1 VNVRGQKLGEEWV
14 AAAEAGGPMPRSFW
28 GRLANAGC
36 SRARQADQR
45 TLDFQDLF
53 GEDSAGWP
61 TSLRAAVDSVSPATV
76 LVRLWC
82 AKHPGV
88 LVAAVF
94 ATPNGGPLLV
104 DRNVPRRHDP
114 HGWRPV
120 PTEIEDQPQPLYCN
134 KCRAPRT
141 VEGLLGAVRNAQA
154 TRPLNLR
161 M

>member
-1 VNVRGQKLGEEWV
+1 MSARGQRLGEEWV

-28 GRLANAGC
+28 DAWHTLAARLRDRPING
-36 SRARQADQR
+36 

-61 TSLRAAVDSVSPATV
+61 TSLRAAVDRVSPATV

-104 DRNVPRRHDP
+104 DRNFPRRHDP

-134 KCRAPRT
+134 KCRSPRT

-154 TRPLNLR
+154 TRPRNLR
-161 M
+161 I